1 MDETHDARRN
11 IETARDRMS
20 DIAEE
25 LMFRSSPAYLKSRAK
40 EAAVRK
46 TVQTRDR
53 VQTTLK
59 ENPTAW
65 KLIGGA
71 LGVGLGSMLSRR
83 FQQRDFERSY
93 IGYGREPYGVATST
107 GARATD
113 ATSTDGV
120 DDRDGFGPRSPPGRV
135 RARRHGRKDETGARS
150 RSAFPRPGRWPRR
163 SSPAREVAQEKLG
176 RQGRRPGEDRTPRR
190 WPRRRLGHARHVA
203 SDRAH
208 EVRDRLEEIR
218 ERIPSGEE
226 VRHRAQDTF
235 HRRVESDPVPILLGA
250 IALGALASFL
260 IPVSDRERRMTG
272 PTRDRVRNKLG
283 DVKAQATSRFEQVK
297 GQAEGTLSSFKEQ
310 AAETLT
316 GQQGEQQ
323 PLTYGLPNAYDK
335 NLPH

>member
-53 VQTTLK
+53 VQATLK

-65 KLIGGA
+65 KVIGGV
-71 LGVGLGSMLSRR
+71 LGASLGSMLAKR
-83 FQQRDFERSY
+83 FQNRDFERRY
-93 IGYGREPYGVATST
+93 IGYSREPYRGREIS
-107 GARATD
+107 GRE
-113 ATSTDGV
+113 GYG
-120 DDRDGFGPRSPPGRV
+120 RDVYGREAYGREGFGPEISASDVYGRDMGE
-135 RARRHGRKDETGARS
+135 RTETGGEISERLSETREVAQER
-150 RSAFPRPGRWPRR
+150 FGH
-163 SSPAREVAQEKLG
+163 AREVAQERFGHAKEVA
-176 RQGRRPGEDRTPRR
+176 QE
-190 WPRRRLGHARHVA
+190 RLGHAKHVA

-208 EVRDRLEEIR
+208 EVRDRFEEIR

-260 IPVSDRERRMTG
+260 IPVSDRERQMTG
-272 PTRDRVRNKLG
+272 PTRDKVRTKLG
-283 DVKAQATSRFEQVK
+283 EMKAQATSRFEQVK
-297 GQAEGTLSSFKEQ
+297 GQAEGTLSSFKDQ
-310 AAETLT
+310 AAETLA

-323 PLTYGLPNAYDK
+323 PLNYGLPSAYDK